1 MHYACVVLH
10 RWLKEFLAIHF
21 PFVKEKPVPSVLI
34 VNSLTTVLHRSEEH
48 SCPVWTTP
56 RTYSQSHLLLSVV
69 PFVLTRMLTTLN
81 MIKLG
86 HAYSLKCGLS
96 SPKQTRITPAFF
108 FAFWSLP
115 RTNDFYILPRSC
127 SLLHIIFCF
136 SGSCRFKE

>member
-108 FAFWSLP
+108 FCVLVAAENERFLHFASIMLAFAYHFLLQWELP
-115 RTNDFYILPRSC
+115 I
-127 SLLHIIFCF
+127 
-136 SGSCRFKE
+136 